1 MDWRERFSDRL
12 ISLEDAVATVRSGD
26 TVLAG
31 IPEPVPFLLAL
42 AGRTDL
48 EDVTVM
54 SAVAAQGTAALAA
67 HPGVRT
73 LTGFANDF
81 SRPFIDDGRIEFIPV
96 TFFGACDYVDR
107 LAARVT
113 VVVVAEPEADGTV
126 TPGMALAYD
135 DAAVRTAREKGDL
148 VYGMVVESQPKIPGE
163 GFRVE
168 DFDGLIPL
176 PTPEGAV
183 NVEERPASEHA
194 GAVAVRLAELVPDG
208 ATMQAGVGG
217 LPDEALSLLAGH
229 KDLGVHT
236 EVLGLGLA
244 GLVEQGIATGSRKV
258 LHPGKAVCTIA
269 LPGTVTGD
277 HDGRFAILGA
287 ASCLDPRL
295 IAKNPLLRCV
305 NSAMQIDLGG
315 QTNAEMLNGSQYS
328 GVGGQLDFFRAC
340 QLTTDSLSILA
351 IESTA
356 AGGAVSRIVP
366 WIPEGNVV
374 TSSRYDIDAVITE
387 HGLAWLRDRS
397 TRERAEGLISVAHP
411 DHREFLT
418 ESAGRLGLL
427 RG

>member
-1 MDWRERFSDRL
+1 MDWRERFADRL
-12 ISLEDAVATVRSGD
+12 VSLEDAVGAVRSGD

-42 AGRTDL
+42 AGRTDI

-54 SAVAAQGTAALAA
+54 SAVAAQGMAALAA
-67 HPGVRT
+67 HPGVRA
-73 LTGFANDF
+73 LTGFANEY
-81 SRPFIDDGRIEFIPV
+81 SRPFIDDGRVEFIPV
-96 TFFGACDYVDR
+96 TFFGASDYVAR

-113 VVVVAEPEADGTV
+113 VVVVAEPEPDGTV
-126 TPGMALAYD
+126 APGMAIAYD
-135 DAAVRTAREKGDL
+135 DAAVRTAQERGDL
-148 VYGMVVESQPKIPGE
+148 VYGMVVESQPRIGGE
-163 GFRVE
+163 GYRVE

-176 PTPEGAV
+176 PTTEGAV

-194 GAVAVRLAELVPDG
+194 GAVAVRLGELVPDG

-217 LPDEALSLLAGH
+217 LPDETVSLLVGH

-244 GLVEQGIATGSRKV
+244 GLVEQGVATGAKKV
-258 LHPGKAVCTIA
+258 LHRGKAVCTIA
-269 LPGTVTGD
+269 LPGAVTED
-277 HDGRFAILGA
+277 HDRRFAVLGA

-295 IAKNPLLRCV
+295 IAQNPKLRCV

-315 QTNAEMLNGSQYS
+315 QTNAEMLNGSQFS

-340 QLTTDSLSILA
+340 QLTSDSLSILA
-351 IESTA
+351 LESTA
-356 AGGAVSRIVP
+356 AGGTVSRIVP

-374 TSSRYDIDAVITE
+374 TSSRYDIDVVITE
-387 HGLAWLRDRS
+387 HGVAWLRDRS
-397 TRERAEGLISVAHP
+397 TRERAEGLISIADP
-411 DHREFLT
+411 DHRSFLE

-427 RG
+427 RR